1 MVGSWVD
8 GVLLTSN
15 IVGGI
20 VHSEY
25 FCRVDPIINYTD
37 CVPLGWRKGDVI
49 AVKFSI
55 KEPSEQVIFKL
66 WKEILMCNTILTI
79 SEVWTRRYNLTF
91 VAGSFGN
98 RVRKESTSWGC
109 FLDSDMA

>member
-1 MVGSWVD
+1 MVSSRVD

-15 IVGGI
+15 VVGGI

-25 FCRVDPIINYTD
+25 FCRVDPIVNYTD
-37 CVPLGWRKGDVI
+37 CVPLGWRKEGVI
-49 AVKFSI
+49 TIKFSI
-55 KEPSEQVIFKL
+55 KEPSEQVVFKL
-66 WKEILMCNTILTI
+66 WKEILRCSTILTI
-79 SEVWTRRYNLTF
+79 SEVWARRHNLTF

-98 RVRKESTSWGC
+98 RVRKESISWGC